1 MPFVEEAELDNLGDA
16 SLISLGEVSE
26 VVKKLLSSKALGVD
40 GIHPKMLKALDI
52 VGLSWL
58 ARLFSVTWRSGTV
71 AVDWQTGVV
80 VLIFKK
86 GNQGDH
92 TTQPAGKSL
101 YQGAGE
107 EAPADCQTSDS
118 GGKMRILSWPWTVDQ
133 LFTLSRT
140 LEWSWEFAHPVYMCF
155 VDLAYDRTPWC
166 TLWAI
171 WSLYNHSESCVRILS
186 SESNS
191 FSVGVGL
198 RQSCPLSSIP
208 FVIFMDKI
216 SRRGR
221 GVSGL
226 RTSGFASLLSADDV
240 VLLAST
246 HCHLQQALGWF
257 AAECEAVGTRV
268 STPKSEAM
276 VLSLKKVDCSLWV
289 GSELLLQV
297 KEFKYLWVLFMREGK
312 IEHEDD
318 RQISAASALMQAL
331 YFAIVVKK
339 ELTQRAKLLIYLLVY
354 VPTLTYAHEF

>member
-186 SESNS
+186 N
-191 FSVGVGL
+191 
-198 RQSCPLSSIP
+198 
-208 FVIFMDKI
+208 
-216 SRRGR
+216 
-221 GVSGL
+221 
-226 RTSGFASLLSADDV
+226 DV